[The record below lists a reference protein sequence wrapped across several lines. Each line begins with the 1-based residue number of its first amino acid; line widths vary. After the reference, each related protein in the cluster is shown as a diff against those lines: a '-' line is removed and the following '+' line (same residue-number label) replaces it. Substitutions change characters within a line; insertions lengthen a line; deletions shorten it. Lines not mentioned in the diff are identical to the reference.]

1 MKDIRIHAGMSY
13 EKKSNLGLST
23 HLEFFET
30 IYTHFNRNDCF
41 NVKLRFFA
49 KAAQNDSLFVEQIPS
64 PPLIP
69 PLQQSWTQ
77 AVKRGSLS
85 RSLFPAPRF
94 QLPAAGS
101 PLPGFYQ
108 LQTYSSL
115 RAVLPLSF
123 DVRD

>member
-1 MKDIRIHAGMSY
+1 MSY

-85 RSLFPAPRF
+85 RTR
-94 QLPAAGS
+94 S
-101 PLPGFYQ
+101 PLPV
-108 LQTYSSL
+108 SSSRL
-115 RAVLPLSF
+115 LVPRYLVSISYKLTRHCELF
-123 DVRD
+123 CR